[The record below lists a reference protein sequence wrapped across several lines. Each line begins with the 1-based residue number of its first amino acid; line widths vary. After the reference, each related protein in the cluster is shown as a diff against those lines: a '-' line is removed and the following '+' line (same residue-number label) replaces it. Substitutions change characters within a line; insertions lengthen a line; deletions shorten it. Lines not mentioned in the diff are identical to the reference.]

1 MLPELRHARAWL
13 VGGCLLVMSVVV
25 ASLVPSYSL
34 PPVGVSD
41 KFEHSMAYAAMTL
54 WFTGIYGR
62 SRYVHIGVAL
72 FLLGIA
78 IEYAQGA
85 MDLGRQRDY
94 HDVIANSGGIA
105 VGMIVALIGI
115 GGWARWVEGWARK

>member
-1 MLPELRHARAWL
+1 MLDLRHARAWL
-13 VGGCLLVMSVVV
+13 VAGWLLVTVVVV

-94 HDVIANSGGIA
+94 HDVIANTGG
-105 VGMIVALIGI
+105 VVGGMIVALVGV
-115 GGWARWVEGWARK
+115 GGWARWVESWARK